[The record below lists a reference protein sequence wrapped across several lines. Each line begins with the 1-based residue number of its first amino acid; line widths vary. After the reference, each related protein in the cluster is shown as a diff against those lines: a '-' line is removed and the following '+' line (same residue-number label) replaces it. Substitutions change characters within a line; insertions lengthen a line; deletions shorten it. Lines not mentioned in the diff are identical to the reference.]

1 MGALEFSVK
10 ATKGC
15 TKKWQRVCTWC
26 FIWLKSEHVSTVE
39 GAPDGSSE
47 STPTFKVEIKGTIE
61 VTTELHLKR
70 HMVVDLLVQN
80 SSQNNSR
87 WTWGVTLCC
96 TWRCTKDFT
105 LKNTKSC
112 KKMERKRYFDVAIYG
127 SLVNANNRTPL
138 NLKFGSFTRPSY
150 LI

>member
-47 STPTFKVEIKGTIE
+47 STPTFKVEIKGTIG
-61 VTTELHLKR
+61 VTIELHLKR
-70 HMVVDLLVQN
+70 HMVVHLLVQK

-96 TWRCTKDFT
+96 TWGVPK
-105 LKNTKSC
+105 
-112 KKMERKRYFDVAIYG
+112 I
-127 SLVNANNRTPL
+127 SL
-138 NLKFGSFTRPSY
+138 
-150 LI
+150 